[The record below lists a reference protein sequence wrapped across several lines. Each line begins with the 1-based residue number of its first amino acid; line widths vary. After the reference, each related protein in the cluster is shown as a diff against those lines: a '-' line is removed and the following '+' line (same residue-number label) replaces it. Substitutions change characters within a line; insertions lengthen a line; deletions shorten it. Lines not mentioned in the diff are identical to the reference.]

1 MFLENLIYSIDAKA
15 QNFTRKE
22 GLNAKIYDITVPLS
36 YSMNILD
43 DYMYVGVDNRTI
55 LSRYEYSNNS
65 NNNLKY
71 ENGALLQNI
80 TSFKVGADLIKPYE
94 DYIHTVSL
102 SASYDI
108 PENIKEDGDLYGI
121 NVDKYVPS
129 KNRGSKSEFLSVFPT
144 YQDSKTINL
153 KLNHS
158 LYDKENLKQF
168 INHKMSQSI
177 MYDSM
182 DEPKLQDFDNY
193 VKINHDFG
201 SISGRVT
208 YNMEDDK
215 IVEKSIDNSF
225 TYENFT
231 FTAGYHNTVS
241 TDNDNNKE
249 FNTRTDL
256 ESYRLST
263 SYKLAKDYSAKF
275 YTNYDLEKKLR
286 NRQGIGLNI
295 DDSCWN
301 LDLLLEKEI
310 TPRSSTINSNSHEQT
325 IVYAVL
331 MLKPIGGIRQ
341 KYKVEDSDKKQ

>member
-1 MFLENLIYSIDAKA
+1 
-15 QNFTRKE
+15 
-22 GLNAKIYDITVPLS
+22 
-36 YSMNILD
+36 
-43 DYMYVGVDNRTI
+43 MYVGVDNRTI

-94 DYIHTVSL
+94 DYIHTVNL

-129 KNRGSKSEFLSVFPT
+129 KNGGSKSEFLSVFPT